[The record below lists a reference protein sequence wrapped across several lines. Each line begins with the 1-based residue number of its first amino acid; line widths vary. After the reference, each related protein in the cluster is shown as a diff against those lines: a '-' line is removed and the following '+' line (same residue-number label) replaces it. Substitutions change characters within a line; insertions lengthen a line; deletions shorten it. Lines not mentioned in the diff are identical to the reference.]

1 MIAVGPLS
9 AQNMESLPD
18 DPRISKGEIAIC
30 VKYYLI
36 DNDIRNNLKYMSIKL
51 ESLLAPIINI

>member
-1 MIAVGPLS
+1 VQIILDTFTKLRSM
-9 AQNMESLPD
+9 
-18 DPRISKGEIAIC
+18 
-30 VKYYLI
+30 